1 MIAVP
6 YPRGSVGGEKK
17 ALDSVPSSDFVAT
30 FASFLPKELGSF
42 KHFQTSTKMHA
53 CASEAGWEGHLNL
66 RVQVQ
71 LGQHRLYL
79 KRKQIKREILIS
91 LS

>member
-1 MIAVP
+1 M
-6 YPRGSVGGEKK
+6 GGEKK
-17 ALDSVPSSDFVAT
+17 ALDSVPSSDVVAT

-66 RVQVQ
+66 RVQV
-71 LGQHRLYL
+71 
-79 KRKQIKREILIS
+79 
-91 LS
+91 